1 MDVLL
6 YQPLRATKQV
16 YVACDHTF
24 TLPQDASG
32 TYFCSF
38 TRERCGPHNCPLDR
52 FKDRRDLRSPLPA
65 DAFIPYL
72 YHSN

>member
-6 YQPLRATKQV
+6 YHPLPARKQV

-52 FKDRRDLRSPLPA
+52 FKDHPDARPTVPGS
-65 DAFIPYL
+65 AFIPYL
-72 YHSN
+72 YSPN